1 MGGLTIEEFLFI
13 VYIVEFIVVFLSLFY
28 LKQIPIRAS
37 SICISLLIFGVSAL
51 ALFYLEPYMIIIIFF
66 VSLFLLLL
74 YYNFDFLKV
83 SLSLGFIIFLGMIS
97 DHTAQLIYRNGK
109 NALIHGI
116 LFVICYFI
124 LFFAFTLI
132 FNLFKKSNSFS
143 FSGMS
148 KLLII
153 FLISITVI
161 VLYLNIFIPT
171 SYSEIQLTKI
181 NLVIQVSY
189 LVVIS
194 VTLVLLVKNIQ
205 KENRLKNEQM
215 QHDLFSQYMSSLEA
229 INLDMQKFRHDYIN
243 ILITME
249 RYIENGDLDGLKTYF
264 HDKILKTER
273 VTLHK
278 NALIKDLGNL
288 DIIELKGL
296 LLTKLLLALEKKL
309 NIQVEIP
316 EKVSNISMDIIDLS
330 RIIGILIDNAI
341 EASVESKDLF
351 LNLAMINLS
360 NKSTL
365 IIIENSFDDA
375 TFDINKLYNGN
386 FTTKNGNRGY
396 GLKNVNDILKNYP
409 NVLLQTSI
417 ENNVFIQEIEI
428 LK

>member
-1 MGGLTIEEFLFI
+1 MFI
-13 VYIVEFIVVFLSLFY
+13 V
-28 LKQIPIRAS
+28 
-37 SICISLLIFGVSAL
+37 
-51 ALFYLEPYMIIIIFF
+51 IFF
-66 VSLFLLLL
+66 ACVILLLL
-74 YYNFDFLKV
+74 YYNHFDFLKV
-83 SLSLGFIIFLGMIS
+83 CLSLAYIIFLGMIS
-97 DHTAQLIYRNGK
+97 DHTAQLIYGGK
-109 NALIHGI
+109 NILIHGFI
-116 LFVICYFI
+116 FVICYFF
-124 LFFAFTLI
+124 LFFAITFI
-132 FNLFKKSNSFS
+132 FNLFKERNQFS

-153 FLISITVI
+153 ILISVTVI

-181 NLVIQVSY
+181 NLLIQVSY
-189 LVVIS
+189 LVIIS
-194 VTLVLLVKNIQ
+194 ITLILLVKNIQ

-229 INLDMQKFRHDYIN
+229 INLDMQKFRHDYTN

-249 RYIENGDLDGLKTYF
+249 RYIDCGDLDGLKTYF

-288 DIIELKGL
+288 EIIELKGL

-309 NIQVEIP
+309 HIQVEIP
-316 EKVSNISMDIIDLS
+316 EKVNYISMDIIDLS

-341 EASVESKDLF
+341 EASTNSKELL
-351 LNLAMINLS
+351 LNLAIIHLS
-360 NKSTL
+360 KNSTL
-365 IIIENSFDDA
+365 IIIENSFNDA
-375 TFDINKLYNGN
+375 TFDINKLYHANYS
-386 FTTKNGNRGY
+386 TKNGKRGY
-396 GLKNVNDILKNYP
+396 GLNNVNDILKKYP

-417 ENNVFIQEIEI
+417 ENHMFIQEIEI